1 MEALVNYHSM
11 MKEYKHVDIN
21 SQLENS
27 NSHDFIKIV
36 LNELLNNM
44 RTLSIA
50 LKEGPKISPTKSK
63 CFSQS
68 LSSIIILQSSL
79 DFENGQPI
87 AGNLNDLYDYCRKEI
102 IKGYKELKTDGIDSA
117 ILVITDIFEAW
128 VEIGKKKKKK
138 KNKHR
143 IVVS

>member
-102 IKGYKELKTDGIDSA
+102 IKGYKELETDGIDSA

-128 VEIGKKKKKK
+128 VEIGK
-138 KNKHR
+138 NK
-143 IVVS
+143 

>member
-1 MEALVNYHSM
+1 MNYHSM

-128 VEIGKKKKKK
+128 VEIGK
-138 KNKHR
+138 NK
-143 IVVS
+143 